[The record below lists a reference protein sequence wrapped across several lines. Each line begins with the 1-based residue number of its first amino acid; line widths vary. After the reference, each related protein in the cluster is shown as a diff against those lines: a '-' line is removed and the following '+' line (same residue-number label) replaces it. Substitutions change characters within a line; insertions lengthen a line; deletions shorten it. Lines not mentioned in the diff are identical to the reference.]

1 MWHVRHREPET
12 PHVRLQLAFDSIL
25 ASLAGGR
32 CVDCHLIAGPLTPAA
47 LHAFGSG
54 ECTINIRPERPED
67 VAQVRVINEQAF
79 EQPAE
84 ANIVDKMRQAC
95 PDCLSLVAEDGKD
108 AVGHILFSPV
118 VVETSGRRVTGM
130 GLAPMAVLPDRQR
143 QGIGTRLVKRGLEI
157 LRERGCPF
165 VIVLG
170 HPGYYPRF
178 GFQRASNHGLSSQ
191 WEGVPD
197 EAFMVLILDGNA
209 MTGMSGVARYRD
221 EFNDAM

>member
-1 MWHVRHREPET
+1 VC
-12 PHVRLQLAFDSIL
+12 L
-25 ASLAGGR
+25 
-32 CVDCHLIAGPLTPAA
+32 
-47 LHAFGSG
+47 
-54 ECTINIRPERPED
+54 INIRLERPGD
-67 VAQVRVINEQAF
+67 VAEVRVINEEAF

-84 ANIVDKMRQAC
+84 ANIVDKVRRAC
-95 PDCLSLVAEDGKD
+95 PDSLSLVAEDGRD
-108 AVGHILFSPV
+108 VVGHILFSPV

-157 LRERGCPF
+157 LRERGYPY
-165 VIVLG
+165 VVVLG
-170 HPGYYPRF
+170 HPDYYPRF

-209 MTGMSGVARYRD
+209 MTGISGVARYRD
-221 EFNDAM
+221 EFNDAT